1 MKVSKF
7 GGSSLADGH
16 QLQRV
21 FNIVNA
27 DSNRKIIVVSAPGKR
42 FTDDIKVTDL
52 LIKYAAATIND
63 QNTETII
70 SDIKQRYHDIADHFG
85 LPQASLTDIDQQID
99 HLAKKHY
106 RSFDYL
112 FAAFAAHGE
121 YLNAQLIAKVFT
133 YLGLP
138 ARFID
143 PKEIGLLVDDNA
155 RSATFN
161 TQSYE
166 TIAKL
171 DLSTSERLIIP
182 GFFGYTNNGD
192 MATFSRGGSDITGAI
207 MARALSADLYENF
220 TDVSAIYAVN
230 PNIITHPA
238 AIHQMT
244 YDEMR
249 ELSYAGFA
257 VFHDEAIIPA
267 IQGGIRINI
276 KNTNDPDAPGTFIV
290 PPTEVQETRPVT
302 GIANSN
308 RFAALYLH
316 RYLLNKEVGFTL
328 RILEILKRHNI
339 SYEHMPSGIDDLTI
353 IFDKTNLSQDKV
365 DAMLAD
371 IATDI
376 KPDTLKWLPS
386 YGIIMIVGE
395 GMRNRIGALT
405 EIVTPLKEN
414 GISLQMVNQGAS
426 EISIMLGIQPDL
438 ADSAVKAI
446 YNNIFKIE

>member
-16 QLQRV
+16 QLQCV
-21 FNIVNA
+21 FDIIKA
-27 DSNRKIIVVSAPGKR
+27 DDTRKVIVVSAPGKR
-42 FTDDIKVTDL
+42 FKDDTKVTDL
-52 LIKYAAATIND
+52 LLTYAKATIED
-63 QNTETII
+63 TDATDIIETIK
-70 SDIKQRYHDIADHFG
+70 DRYHAIGNHFD
-85 LPQASLTDIDQQID
+85 LPAYELADIDEQID
-99 HLAKKHY
+99 HLARKHY

-133 YLGLP
+133 HLGVP
-138 ARFID
+138 ARFVD
-143 PKEIGLLVDDNA
+143 PKDIGLRVDDNA
-155 RSATFN
+155 RSATFD
-161 TQSYE
+161 TKSYN
-166 TIAKL
+166 TIAEL
-171 DLSTSERLIIP
+171 DLSTSERLIVP
-182 GFFGYTNNGD
+182 GFFGYTENGD
-192 MATFSRGGSDITGAI
+192 IATFSRGGSDITGAI
-207 MARALSADLYENF
+207 MARGLSADLYENF

-230 PNIITHPA
+230 PSIIENPA
-238 AIHQMT
+238 AIKQMT

-276 KNTNDPDAPGTFIV
+276 KNTNDPEAPGTFIV
-290 PPTEVQETRPVT
+290 PPTEVQQTRPVT

-308 RFAALYLH
+308 RFSALYLH

-328 RILEILKRHNI
+328 RILEILKKHNI

-353 IFDKTNLSQDKV
+353 IFDKTLLTQEQV
-365 DAMLAD
+365 DGMLED
-371 IATDI
+371 IAATI

-386 YGIIMIVGE
+386 YGIIMVVGE

-405 EIVTPLKEN
+405 DIVTPLKEHD
-414 GISLQMVNQGAS
+414 ISLQMVNQGAS

-438 ADSAVKAI
+438 AERAVKAI
-446 YNNIFKIE
+446 YDNIFKMV

>member
-7 GGSSLADGH
+7 GGSSLADGR

-21 FNIVNA
+21 FDIIQS
-27 DSNRKIIVVSAPGKR
+27 DENRKVIVVSAPGKR
-42 FTDDIKVTDL
+42 FKDDTKVTDL
-52 LIKYAAATIND
+52 LLSYAKATVEDTDATEII
-63 QNTETII
+63 ETI
-70 SDIKQRYHDIADHFG
+70 KNRYHAIGDHFK
-85 LPQASLTDIDQQID
+85 LPAYELADIDEQID
-99 HLAKKHY
+99 HLSTKHY

-112 FAAFAAHGE
+112 YAAFAAHGE
-121 YLNAQLIAKVFT
+121 YLNAQLVAKVFSH
-133 YLGLP
+133 LGTP

-143 PKEIGLLVDDNA
+143 PQEIGLQVDDNA
-155 RSATFN
+155 RSATFDVK
-161 TQSYE
+161 SY
-166 TIAKL
+166 TSIAKL
-171 DLSTSERLIIP
+171 DLNTSERLIIP
-182 GFFGYTNNGD
+182 GFFGYTKNGD

-207 MARALSADLYENF
+207 MARGLSADLYENF

-230 PNIITHPA
+230 PTIINQPA
-238 AIHQMT
+238 AIEQMT

-276 KNTNDPDAPGTFIV
+276 KNTNEPDAPGTFIV
-290 PPTEVQETRPVT
+290 PPTEVQQTRPVT

-353 IFDKTNLSQDKV
+353 IFDKTSLSQEQV
-365 DAMLAD
+365 DNMLAD
-371 IATDI
+371 IASDI
-376 KPDTLKWLPS
+376 KPDTLKWIPS

-405 EIVTPLKEN
+405 EIVTPLKEH
-414 GISLQMVNQGAS
+414 GISLQMVNQGAI

-438 ADSAVKAI
+438 ADRAVKAI
-446 YNNIFKIE
+446 YDNIFKA

>member
-1 MKVSKF
+1 
-7 GGSSLADGH
+7 
-16 QLQRV
+16 
-21 FNIVNA
+21 
-27 DSNRKIIVVSAPGKR
+27 
-42 FTDDIKVTDL
+42 
-52 LIKYAAATIND
+52 
-63 QNTETII
+63 
-70 SDIKQRYHDIADHFG
+70 
-85 LPQASLTDIDQQID
+85 
-99 HLAKKHY
+99 
-106 RSFDYL
+106 
-112 FAAFAAHGE
+112 
-121 YLNAQLIAKVFT
+121 
-133 YLGLP
+133 
-138 ARFID
+138 
-143 PKEIGLLVDDNA
+143 
-155 RSATFN
+155 
-161 TQSYE
+161 
-166 TIAKL
+166 
-171 DLSTSERLIIP
+171 
-182 GFFGYTNNGD
+182 

-207 MARALSADLYENF
+207 MARGLSADLYENF

-230 PNIITHPA
+230 PTIIDQPA
-238 AIHQMT
+238 AIEQMT

-276 KNTNDPDAPGTFIV
+276 KNTNEPDAPGTFIV
-290 PPTEVQETRPVT
+290 PPTEVQQTRPVT

-353 IFDKTNLSQDKV
+353 IFDKTSLSQEQV
-365 DAMLAD
+365 DNMLAD
-371 IATDI
+371 IASDI

-405 EIVTPLKEN
+405 EIVTPLKEH

-438 ADSAVKAI
+438 ADRAVKAI
-446 YNNIFKIE
+446 YDNIFKA

>member
-7 GGSSLADGH
+7 GGSSLADGR

-21 FNIVNA
+21 FDIIQS
-27 DSNRKIIVVSAPGKR
+27 DENRKVIVVSAPGKR
-42 FTDDIKVTDL
+42 FKDDIKVTDL
-52 LIKYAAATIND
+52 LLSYAKATVDDTDAADII
-63 QNTETII
+63 ETI
-70 SDIKQRYHDIADHFG
+70 KNRYHAIGNHFQ
-85 LPQASLTDIDQQID
+85 LPAYELADIDEQID
-99 HLAKKHY
+99 HLSTKHY

-112 FAAFAAHGE
+112 YAAFAAHGE
-121 YLNAQLIAKVFT
+121 YLNAQLVAKVFSH
-133 YLGLP
+133 LGVP
-138 ARFID
+138 ARFVD
-143 PKEIGLLVDDNA
+143 PQEIGLQVDDNA
-155 RSATFN
+155 RSATFDVKSY
-161 TQSYE
+161 QS
-166 TIAKL
+166 IAKL
-171 DLSTSERLIIP
+171 DLNTSERLIIP
-182 GFFGYTNNGD
+182 GFFGYTKNGD

-207 MARALSADLYENF
+207 MARGLSADLYENF

-230 PNIITHPA
+230 PTIINHPA
-238 AIHQMT
+238 AIEQMT

-276 KNTNDPDAPGTFIV
+276 KNTNEPDAPGTFIV
-290 PPTEVQETRPVT
+290 PPTEVQQTRPVT

-353 IFDKTNLSQDKV
+353 IFDKTSLSQEQV
-365 DAMLAD
+365 DNMLAD
-371 IATDI
+371 IASDI

-405 EIVTPLKEN
+405 EIVTPLKEH

-438 ADSAVKAI
+438 ADRAVKAI
-446 YNNIFKIE
+446 YDNIFKA

>member
-7 GGSSLADGH
+7 GGSSLADGR

-21 FNIVNA
+21 FDIIQS
-27 DSNRKIIVVSAPGKR
+27 DENRKVIVVSAPGKR
-42 FTDDIKVTDL
+42 FKDDIKVTDL
-52 LIKYAAATIND
+52 LLSYAKATVDDTDAADII
-63 QNTETII
+63 ETI
-70 SDIKQRYHDIADHFG
+70 KNRYHAIGNHFQ
-85 LPQASLTDIDQQID
+85 LPAYELADIDEQID
-99 HLAKKHY
+99 HLSTKHY

-112 FAAFAAHGE
+112 YAAFAAHGE
-121 YLNAQLIAKVFT
+121 YLNAQLVAKVFSH
-133 YLGLP
+133 LGVP
-138 ARFID
+138 ARFVD
-143 PKEIGLLVDDNA
+143 PQEIGLQVDDNA
-155 RSATFN
+155 RSATFDVKSY
-161 TQSYE
+161 QS
-166 TIAKL
+166 IAKL
-171 DLSTSERLIIP
+171 DLNTSERLIIP
-182 GFFGYTNNGD
+182 GFFGYTKNGD

-207 MARALSADLYENF
+207 MARGLSADLYENF

-230 PNIITHPA
+230 PTIINHPA
-238 AIHQMT
+238 AIEQMT

-276 KNTNDPDAPGTFIV
+276 KNTNEPDAPGTFIV
-290 PPTEVQETRPVT
+290 PPTEVQQTRPVT

-353 IFDKTNLSQDKV
+353 IFDKTSLSQEQV
-365 DAMLAD
+365 DNMLAD
-371 IATDI
+371 IASDI

-405 EIVTPLKEN
+405 EIVTPLKEH

-438 ADSAVKAI
+438 ADRAVKAI
-446 YNNIFKIE
+446 YDNIFKS

>member
-1 MKVSKF
+1 MKVTKF
-7 GGSSLADGH
+7 GGSSLANGQ

-21 FNIVNA
+21 YDIIRA
-27 DSNRKIIVVSAPGKR
+27 DDDRKVVVVSAPGKR
-42 FTDDIKVTDL
+42 FKDDRKVTDL
-52 LIKYAAATIND
+52 LISYAQATLADEDTTEII
-63 QNTETII
+63 ETI
-70 SDIKQRYHDIADHFG
+70 KHRYHSIGEYFELPDYELAD
-85 LPQASLTDIDQQID
+85 LDEQIE
-99 HLAKKHY
+99 HLARKHY

-112 FAAFAAHGE
+112 YAAFAAHGE
-121 YLNAQLIAKVFT
+121 YLNAQLIAKIFNH
-133 YLGLP
+133 LGMP
-138 ARFID
+138 ARFVD

-155 RSATFN
+155 RSATFD
-161 TQSYE
+161 TASYT
-166 TIAKL
+166 TIGEL

-182 GFFGYTNNGD
+182 GFFGYTRSGD

-207 MARALSADLYENF
+207 MARGLRADLYENF

-230 PNIITHPA
+230 PSIVEHPA
-238 AIHQMT
+238 AIQQMT

-290 PPTEVQETRPVT
+290 PPTEVQQTRPVT

-316 RYLLNKEVGFTL
+316 RYLLNKQVGFTL

-353 IFDKTNLSQDKV
+353 IFDKTMLTQEQVDNMLS
-365 DAMLAD
+365 D
-371 IATDI
+371 IAAEI
-376 KPDTLKWLPS
+376 KPDTLKWIPS
-386 YGIIMIVGE
+386 YGIIMVVGE
-395 GMRNRIGALT
+395 GMRNRVGALT
-405 EIVTPLKEN
+405 EIVAPLKERN
-414 GISLQMVNQGAS
+414 ISLQMVNQGAS

-438 ADSAVKAI
+438 SDSAVEAI
-446 YNNIFKIE
+446 YTNIFK

>member
-7 GGSSLADGH
+7 GGSSLADGR

-21 FNIVNA
+21 FDIIQADNA
-27 DSNRKIIVVSAPGKR
+27 RKVVVVSAPGKR
-42 FTDDIKVTDL
+42 FKDDTKVTDL
-52 LIKYAAATIND
+52 LLAYAEGTIADTDTTEIVQTIKA
-63 QNTETII
+63 
-70 SDIKQRYHDIADHFG
+70 RYHAIGDYFD
-85 LPQASLTDIDQQID
+85 LPAYELADIDEQID
-99 HLAKKHY
+99 HLAQKHY

-112 FAAFAAHGE
+112 YAAFAAHGE
-121 YLNAQLIAKVFT
+121 FLNAQLVAKVFT
-133 YLGLP
+133 HLGLP
-138 ARFID
+138 ARFVD
-143 PKEIGLLVDDNA
+143 PKEIGLRVDDHA

-161 TQSYE
+161 PKSYD

-171 DLSTSERLIIP
+171 DLTTSERLIVP
-182 GFFGYTNNGD
+182 GFFGYTENGD
-192 MATFSRGGSDITGAI
+192 IATFSRGGSDITGAI
-207 MARALSADLYENF
+207 MARGLSADLYENF

-230 PNIITHPA
+230 PNIIDQPA
-238 AIHQMT
+238 AIKQMT

-290 PPTEVQETRPVT
+290 PPTEVQQTTPVT

-353 IFDKTNLSQDKV
+353 IFDKTLLSQAQIDH
-365 DAMLAD
+365 MLAD
-371 IATDI
+371 IAAEI

-405 EIVTPLKEN
+405 EIVAPLKDQ

-438 ADSAVKAI
+438 ADQAVKAI
-446 YNNIFKIE
+446 YHNIFTA

>member
-7 GGSSLADGH
+7 GGSSLADGR

-21 FNIVNA
+21 FEIIQS
-27 DSNRKIIVVSAPGKR
+27 DPQRKVVVVSAPGKR
-42 FTDDIKVTDL
+42 FKDDTKVTDL
-52 LIKYAAATIND
+52 LLAYAKGTVEDTDTQEIVHTIKA
-63 QNTETII
+63 
-70 SDIKQRYHDIADHFG
+70 RYHAIGEHFD
-85 LPQASLTDIDQQID
+85 LPAYELDDIDEQID
-99 HLAKKHY
+99 HLAQKHY

-112 FAAFAAHGE
+112 YAAFAAHGE
-121 YLNAQLIAKVFT
+121 FLNAQLVAKVFT
-133 YLGLP
+133 HLGLP
-138 ARFID
+138 ARFVD
-143 PKEIGLLVDDNA
+143 PQEIGLLVDDQA
-155 RSATFN
+155 RAATFN
-161 TQSYE
+161 PKSYDR
-166 TIAKL
+166 IAQL
-171 DLSTSERLIIP
+171 DLTTSERLIIP
-182 GFFGYTNNGD
+182 GFFGYTQRGD

-207 MARALSADLYENF
+207 MARALRADLYENF

-230 PNIITHPA
+230 PNIIDHPA
-238 AIHQMT
+238 AIKQMT

-290 PPTEVQETRPVT
+290 PPTEVQQTTPVT

-353 IFDKTNLSQDKV
+353 IFDKTQLSQDQI
-365 DAMLAD
+365 DNMLAD
-371 IATDI
+371 IAADI

-405 EIVTPLKEN
+405 EIVSPLKDH

-438 ADSAVKAI
+438 ADQAVKAI
-446 YNNIFKIE
+446 YDNIFKA

>member
-7 GGSSLADGH
+7 GGSSLADGN

-21 FNIVNA
+21 FDIVA
-27 DSNRKIIVVSAPGKR
+27 SDIDRKIIVVSAPGKR
-42 FTDDIKVTDL
+42 FNDDIKVTDL
-52 LIKYAAATIND
+52 LLKYAEATIND
-63 QNTETII
+63 VNTITII
-70 SDIKQRYHDIADHFG
+70 ESIKERYHSIAEYFN
-85 LPQASLTDIDQQID
+85 LPKESLIDLDEQIA
-99 HLAKKHY
+99 HLSQRHY

-112 FAAFAAHGE
+112 YAAFAAHGE
-121 YLNAQLIAKVFT
+121 YLNAQLVAKIFT
-133 YLGLP
+133 HLGMP
-138 ARFID
+138 SRFVD
-143 PKEIGLLVDDNA
+143 PKEIGLLVDNNA
-155 RSATFN
+155 RSATFDSS
-161 TQSYE
+161 SYAS
-166 TIAKL
+166 IATL
-171 DLSTSERLIIP
+171 DLSTNERLIIP
-182 GFFGYTNNGD
+182 GFFGYTKNGD
-192 MATFSRGGSDITGAI
+192 MATFSRGGSDITGSI
-207 MARALSADLYENF
+207 MARGLDADLYENF

-230 PNIITHPA
+230 PKIISNPQ
-238 AIHQMT
+238 AIKQMT

-276 KNTNDPDAPGTFIV
+276 KNTNDPSAPGTFIV
-290 PPTEVQETRPVT
+290 PPTEVQNTTPVT

-353 IFDKTNLSQDKV
+353 IFDKTSLSQQQIDN
-365 DAMLAD
+365 MLAD
-371 IATDI
+371 ISAEI

-438 ADSAVKAI
+438 ADNAVKAI
-446 YNNIFKIE
+446 YNNIFKV

>member
-1 MKVSKF
+1 MKVTKF
-7 GGSSLADGH
+7 GGSSLADGQ
-16 QLQRV
+16 QLKRV
-21 FNIVNA
+21 FDIIRD
-27 DSNRKIIVVSAPGKR
+27 DSERKVVVVSAPGKR
-42 FTDDIKVTDL
+42 FKDDTKVTDL
-52 LIKYAAATIND
+52 LLSYARATIED
-63 QNTETII
+63 TDATDII
-70 SDIKQRYHDIADHFG
+70 EAIKHRYHAIGNYFDLPDYDLAD
-85 LPQASLTDIDQQID
+85 LDEQID
-99 HLAKKHY
+99 HLSTKHY

-112 FAAFAAHGE
+112 YAAFAAHGE
-121 YLNAQLIAKVFT
+121 YLNAQLVAKVFT
-133 YLGLP
+133 HLGVS

-143 PKEIGLLVDDNA
+143 AKEIGLLVDDNA
-155 RSATFN
+155 RQATFD
-161 TQSYE
+161 TKSYD
-166 TIAKL
+166 TIAEL
-171 DLSTSERLIIP
+171 DLSTSERLIVP
-182 GFFGYTNNGD
+182 GFFGYTKSGD

-207 MARALSADLYENF
+207 MARGLRADLYENF

-230 PNIITHPA
+230 PNIIDKPA
-238 AIHQMT
+238 AIEQMT

-276 KNTNDPDAPGTFIV
+276 KNTNDPEAPGTFIV
-290 PPTEVQETRPVT
+290 PPTEVQQSRPVT

-328 RILEILKRHNI
+328 RILEILKRHQI

-353 IFDKTNLSQDKV
+353 IFDKTLLTQEKIDG
-365 DAMLAD
+365 MLAD
-371 IATDI
+371 IASEI

-386 YGIIMIVGE
+386 YGIIMVVGE

-405 EIVTPLKEN
+405 EIVSPLKEHH
-414 GISLQMVNQGAS
+414 ISLQMVNQGAS

-438 ADSAVKAI
+438 SDRAVKAI
-446 YNNIFKIE
+446 YENIFK

>member
-1 MKVSKF
+1 MS
-7 GGSSLADGH
+7 
-16 QLQRV
+16 
-21 FNIVNA
+21 
-27 DSNRKIIVVSAPGKR
+27 
-42 FTDDIKVTDL
+42 T
-52 LIKYAAATIND
+52 
-63 QNTETII
+63 
-70 SDIKQRYHDIADHFG
+70 
-85 LPQASLTDIDQQID
+85 
-99 HLAKKHY
+99 KHY

-112 FAAFAAHGE
+112 YAAFAAHGE
-121 YLNAQLIAKVFT
+121 YLNAQLVAKVFT
-133 YLGLP
+133 HLGVS

-155 RSATFN
+155 RQATFD
-161 TQSYE
+161 TKSYD
-166 TIAKL
+166 TIAEL
-171 DLSTSERLIIP
+171 DLSTSERLIVP
-182 GFFGYTNNGD
+182 GFFGYTKSGD

-207 MARALSADLYENF
+207 MARGLRADLYENF

-230 PNIITHPA
+230 PNIIDKPA
-238 AIHQMT
+238 AIEQMT

-276 KNTNDPDAPGTFIV
+276 KNTNDPEAPGTFIV
-290 PPTEVQETRPVT
+290 PPTEVQQSRPVT

-328 RILEILKRHNI
+328 RILEILKRHQI

-353 IFDKTNLSQDKV
+353 IFDKTLLTQEKIDG
-365 DAMLAD
+365 MLAD
-371 IATDI
+371 IASEI

-386 YGIIMIVGE
+386 YGIIMVVGE

-405 EIVTPLKEN
+405 EIVSPLKEHH
-414 GISLQMVNQGAS
+414 ISLQMVNQGAS

-438 ADSAVKAI
+438 SDRAVKAI
-446 YNNIFKIE
+446 YENIFK

>member
-1 MKVSKF
+1 MKMCGLDMNTGISIIIHSFIVPYWKTAIVTVVYVLFSSFTALFFKSLYTVVAMTGSL
-7 GGSSLADGH
+7 GGS
-16 QLQRV
+16 
-21 FNIVNA
+21 
-27 DSNRKIIVVSAPGKR
+27 
-42 FTDDIKVTDL
+42 
-52 LIKYAAATIND
+52 LI
-63 QNTETII
+63 
-70 SDIKQRYHDIADHFG
+70 
-85 LPQASLTDIDQQID
+85 
-99 HLAKKHY
+99 
-106 RSFDYL
+106 
-112 FAAFAAHGE
+112 
-121 YLNAQLIAKVFT
+121 
-133 YLGLP
+133 
-138 ARFID
+138 
-143 PKEIGLLVDDNA
+143 
-155 RSATFN
+155 
-161 TQSYE
+161 
-166 TIAKL
+166 
-171 DLSTSERLIIP
+171 
-182 GFFGYTNNGD
+182 
-192 MATFSRGGSDITGAI
+192 
-207 MARALSADLYENF
+207 
-220 TDVSAIYAVN
+220 
-230 PNIITHPA
+230 
-238 AIHQMT
+238 
-244 YDEMR
+244 
-249 ELSYAGFA
+249 
-257 VFHDEAIIPA
+257 EAIIPA

-371 IATDI
+371 IAADI

>member
-7 GGSSLADGH
+7 GGSSLADGR

-21 FNIVNA
+21 FDIIQADNA
-27 DSNRKIIVVSAPGKR
+27 RKVVVVSAPGKR
-42 FTDDIKVTDL
+42 FKDDTKVTDL
-52 LIKYAAATIND
+52 LLAYAEGTIAD
-63 QNTETII
+63 TDTTEIVQTIE
-70 SDIKQRYHDIADHFG
+70 DRYHAIGDYFD
-85 LPQASLTDIDQQID
+85 LPAYELADIDEQID
-99 HLAKKHY
+99 HLAQKHY

-112 FAAFAAHGE
+112 YAAFAAHGE
-121 YLNAQLIAKVFT
+121 FLNAQLVAKVFT
-133 YLGLP
+133 HLGLP
-138 ARFID
+138 ARFVD
-143 PKEIGLLVDDNA
+143 PKEIGLRVDDQA

-161 TQSYE
+161 PKSYD

-171 DLSTSERLIIP
+171 DLTTSERLIVP
-182 GFFGYTNNGD
+182 GFFGYTENGD

-207 MARALSADLYENF
+207 MARGLSADLYENF

-230 PNIITHPA
+230 PNIIDQPA
-238 AIHQMT
+238 AIKQMT

-290 PPTEVQETRPVT
+290 PPTEVQQTTPVT

-353 IFDKTNLSQDKV
+353 IFDKTLLSQAQIDH
-365 DAMLAD
+365 MLAD
-371 IATDI
+371 IAAEI

-405 EIVTPLKEN
+405 EIVAPLKDQ

-438 ADSAVKAI
+438 ADQAVKAI
-446 YNNIFKIE
+446 YHNIFTA

>member
-7 GGSSLADGH
+7 GGSSLADGR

-21 FNIVNA
+21 FDIIQS
-27 DSNRKIIVVSAPGKR
+27 DENRKVIVVSAPGER
-42 FTDDIKVTDL
+42 FKDDIKVTDL
-52 LIKYAAATIND
+52 LLSYAKATVDDTDAADII
-63 QNTETII
+63 ETI
-70 SDIKQRYHDIADHFG
+70 KNRYHAIGNHFQ
-85 LPQASLTDIDQQID
+85 LPAYELADIDEQID
-99 HLAKKHY
+99 HLSTKHY

-112 FAAFAAHGE
+112 YAAFAAHGE
-121 YLNAQLIAKVFT
+121 YLNAQLVAKVFSH
-133 YLGLP
+133 LGVP
-138 ARFID
+138 ARFVD
-143 PKEIGLLVDDNA
+143 PQEIGLQVDDNA
-155 RSATFN
+155 RSATFDVKSY
-161 TQSYE
+161 QS
-166 TIAKL
+166 IAKL
-171 DLSTSERLIIP
+171 DLNTSERLIIP
-182 GFFGYTNNGD
+182 GFFGYTKNGD

-207 MARALSADLYENF
+207 MARGLSADLYENF

-230 PNIITHPA
+230 PTIINHPA
-238 AIHQMT
+238 AIEQMT

-276 KNTNDPDAPGTFIV
+276 KNTNEPDAPGTFIV
-290 PPTEVQETRPVT
+290 PPTEVQQTRPVT

-353 IFDKTNLSQDKV
+353 IFDKTSLSQEQV
-365 DAMLAD
+365 DNMLAD
-371 IATDI
+371 IASDI

-405 EIVTPLKEN
+405 EIVTPLKEH

-438 ADSAVKAI
+438 ADRAVKAI
-446 YNNIFKIE
+446 YDNIFKS

>member
-7 GGSSLADGH
+7 GGSSLADGR

-21 FNIVNA
+21 FDIIQS
-27 DSNRKIIVVSAPGKR
+27 DENRKVIVVSAPGKR
-42 FTDDIKVTDL
+42 FKDDTKVTDL
-52 LIKYAAATIND
+52 LLTYAKATVEDTDATEVI
-63 QNTETII
+63 ETI
-70 SDIKQRYHDIADHFG
+70 KNRYHAIGNHFK
-85 LPQASLTDIDQQID
+85 LPAYELADIDEQID
-99 HLAKKHY
+99 HLATKHY

-112 FAAFAAHGE
+112 YAAFAAHGE
-121 YLNAQLIAKVFT
+121 YLNAQLVAKIFSH
-133 YLGLP
+133 LGVP
-138 ARFID
+138 ARFVD
-143 PKEIGLLVDDNA
+143 PQELGLQVDDNA
-155 RSATFN
+155 RAATFDVK
-161 TQSYE
+161 SYT
-166 TIAKL
+166 TIAQL
-171 DLSTSERLIIP
+171 DLNTSERLIIP
-182 GFFGYTNNGD
+182 GFFGYTKHGD

-207 MARALSADLYENF
+207 MARGLSADLYENF

-230 PNIITHPA
+230 PTIIDHPA
-238 AIHQMT
+238 AIQQMT

-276 KNTNDPDAPGTFIV
+276 KNTNEPDAPGTFIV
-290 PPTEVQETRPVT
+290 PPTEVQQTRPVT

-353 IFDKTNLSQDKV
+353 IFDKTSLSQEQV
-365 DAMLAD
+365 DNMLAD
-371 IATDI
+371 IASDI

-405 EIVTPLKEN
+405 EIVTPLKEH

-438 ADSAVKAI
+438 ANRAVKAI
-446 YNNIFKIE
+446 YDNIFKA

>member
-52 LIKYAAATIND
+52 LIKYAEATIND

-70 SDIKQRYHDIADHFG
+70 SDIKQRYHDIAYHFG
-85 LPQASLTDIDQQID
+85 LPQESLTDIDQQID

-220 TDVSAIYAVN
+220 TDVSAIYA
-230 PNIITHPA
+230 
-238 AIHQMT
+238 
-244 YDEMR
+244 
-249 ELSYAGFA
+249 GFA

-371 IATDI
+371 IAADI